1 MGIIILVLF
10 IFFLVILKKP
20 TVKGSIGEWQV
31 KRKLMG
37 LDEEEYVVLHDLLLP
52 YEEGTTQ
59 IDHVVVSTVGIFV
72 IETKNY
78 KGWIFGKERQ
88 KYWKQVIYKKN
99 YNFLNPVMQNFAH
112 LTAIQALIKEMYEG
126 PYYSL
131 IAFSNEATF
140 KNIEITSDHVRVL
153 YISDLFKTIK
163 SYEQKVILPYRVR
176 QIAKLLINENIQGKE
191 TRKIHVQEIKTKL
204 VANQIN
210 LNTEI
215 CPRCSGHLITRK
227 GKYGDFKG
235 CSNFP
240 KCRYVLK

>member
-10 IFFLVILKKP
+10 IFILVILKKP

-112 LTAIQALIKEMYEG
+112 LTAIQTLIKETYEG

-131 IAFSNEATF
+131 IAFSNEATL
-140 KNIEITSDHVRVL
+140 KDIEINSEHVRVL
-153 YISDLFKTIK
+153 YISALLKTIQ
-163 SYEQKVILPYRVR
+163 SYDQKVILPFRVR
-176 QIAKLLINENIQGKE
+176 QIAMTLINANIQGKE
-191 TRKIHVQEIKTKL
+191 SRKIHVQEIKTKL
-204 VANQIN
+204 VAKQIN
-210 LNTEI
+210 LNTEV
-215 CPRCSGHLITRK
+215 CPRCSSQLIARK
-227 GKYGDFKG
+227 GKYGEFKG

>member
-1 MGIIILVLF
+1 MGIIIAVLF
-10 IFFLVILKKP
+10 IFILVILKNP

-37 LDEEEYVVLHDLLLP
+37 LSEDEYVVLHDLLLP

-59 IDHVVVSTVGIFV
+59 IDHVVISTVGIFV

-88 KYWKQVIYKKN
+88 KYWKQVIYKNK
-99 YNFLNPVMQNFAH
+99 YDFLNPVMQNFAH
-112 LTAIQALIKEMYEG
+112 LTAIQSLLKETYQG

-131 IAFSNEATF
+131 IVFSNEATF
-140 KNIEITSDHVRVL
+140 KKVEISSNHVQVL
-153 YISDLFKTIK
+153 HISDLLKAIQ
-163 SYEQKVILPYRVR
+163 SYQQKVIIPYRAR
-176 QIAKLLINENIQGKE
+176 QIATTLINANIRGKAS
-191 TRKIHVQEIKTKL
+191 RKLHVEEIKDKVKTK
-204 VANQIN
+204 Q
-210 LNTEI
+210 TDHQI
-215 CPRCSGHLITRK
+215 CPRCNNQLITRK
-227 GKYGDFKG
+227 GKHGDFKG

>member
-1 MGIIILVLF
+1 MGIIIAVLF
-10 IFFLVILKKP
+10 IFILIILRNP

-31 KRKLMG
+31 KRKLKK
-37 LDEEEYVVLHDLLLP
+37 LSEDEYIVLHDLLLP
-52 YEEGTTQ
+52 YDEGTTQ

-88 KYWKQVIYKKN
+88 KYWKQVIYKKK

-112 LTAIQALIKEMYEG
+112 LTAVQALIKETYEG

-131 IAFSNEATF
+131 IAFSSEATL
-140 KNIEITSDHVRVL
+140 KNIEISSNNIRVL
-153 YISDLFKTIK
+153 YISELLKTIQ
-163 SYEQKVILPYRVR
+163 SYDQKIILPYRVR
-176 QIAKLLINENIQGKE
+176 QIAEILMKANIQGKVS
-191 TRKIHVQEIKTKL
+191 RKNHVQEIKTKL
-204 VANQIN
+204 VANQMN
-210 LNTEI
+210 LNAEI
-215 CPRCSGHLITRK
+215 CPRCSSQLILRK